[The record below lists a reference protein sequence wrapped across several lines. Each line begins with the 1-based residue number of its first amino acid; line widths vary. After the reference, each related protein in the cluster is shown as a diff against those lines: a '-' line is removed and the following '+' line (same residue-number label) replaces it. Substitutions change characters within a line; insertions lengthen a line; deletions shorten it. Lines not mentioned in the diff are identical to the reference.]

1 MLKVTIKFTGPVF
14 FLFILSCTGGQR
26 NKTNVDERHFFDSVS
41 EARIDSAYRS
51 ISQSCETLLVH
62 QVPRL
67 LELLKKQ
74 DTGLLK
80 KSLDTMALYTD
91 PDKKVEKVIRQLKAD
106 CDSNLLQETYKRW
119 RLLQEQAP
127 GPYKKKKV

>member
-14 FLFILSCTGGQR
+14 FLFLFSCTGAQR
-26 NKTNVDERHFFDSVS
+26 NKTGVDERHFSDSVS
-41 EARIDSAYRS
+41 EARIDSAYRV
-51 ISQSCETLLVH
+51 ISQSCDTLFVH

-67 LELLKKQ
+67 LELLKKK
-74 DTGLLK
+74 DTGILK
-80 KSLDTMALYTD
+80 KSLDTSAVYTD

-119 RLLQEQAP
+119 RLQQQQGP